1 MNIEDATRLV
11 RSIGMSVED
20 GLGFTV
26 CGSQLVNGDD
36 APDWIAEMN
45 GWCVDEIAEEIE
57 RRNKESQ
64 SCQSPVEVV
73 RYLRD

>member
-1 MNIEDATRLV
+1 MNIKDATRLV

-26 CGSQLVNGDD
+26 CGSQLVNGED

-45 GWCVDEIAEEIE
+45 GWCVDEIADEIE

-73 RYLRD
+73 S